1 MIGYPPAE
9 QGRTTSLSPNQRYLI
24 HQAYLHTLA
33 LALLAIGGVSLL
45 DYLLRPQPSPQ
56 QMLLLPDF
64 ALLAL
69 GLGAT
74 LLAAILRRRRACLLA
89 GATVVLLA
97 GYTLLHNLL
106 AGGAEPGHS
115 LLSGG
120 PRLRNLPALLLA
132 MLALALAGS
141 QGSRPLHRLG
151 DLAGAIAIGFGL
163 LGLLGDW
170 PELVQ
175 HVPGLA
181 FRVSPLTCVCLI
193 LLGLAVPLLNRLHE
207 RALLP
212 PFDRRTL
219 LAGVCGVLLSTASWY
234 LLSQQSINAL
244 SGQSQLLLSRL
255 QNATHDGLR
264 DRLALIQR
272 MAERWQV
279 SGAMPSDS
287 LWQQEAGSYLRD
299 FPSLGLIAVLDE
311 HLSPQR
317 SQLRAPTAQRWLD
330 AFLADPASRDWL
342 QQERAGSQPRLSPSL
357 QLPGHTPVA
366 LIAVPFQL
374 PDQPRALLVASLDI
388 EVALNG
394 LLTGNIG
401 DFIVRV
407 HENGRPIYASDSA
420 SPEPPLRPLDTR
432 QAGLAQTPAWTLGTY
447 LDLPRGHA
455 GSRPLAILVLLCG
468 LALSFFLM
476 FAQRLAWRA
485 QQQTQRLRE
494 QQRFEAAQSRVLDM
508 ISTLQPLP
516 QILEEICRLVEQRDS
531 RVLCSILLVDSSG
544 RRLSL
549 GAAPSLTENYNQ
561 AIDGLPIREGI
572 GACGTAAFRRQ
583 PVLVSDIAHDPLWQ
597 GFHELAASN
606 DLHSCWSTPLLAGN
620 GELLGTFALYQ
631 HQPMV
636 VDSALEDLVAAA
648 SHLATIAIEH
658 KTTRQRLLE
667 SEQRFRSLF
676 ACNPDPVFA
685 FDLQGRIERINL
697 AAEKLLGYSE
707 EELRGAHFTQ
717 YLEPTEAPRIHPLLL
732 KMARGET
739 HAFELQCHSRSGEL
753 LELDVTQLPI
763 VIDQAIVGVF
773 YIAKDIRQRKAA
785 ERTLQSTLAE
795 LERSNRELQ
804 EFASVASHDLQE
816 PLRKIQT
823 FAERLQARASG
834 LDEQSR
840 DYLGRMGSAAERMQA
855 LIRHLL
861 AYSRVASH
869 PQGFVHLELEQLLDE
884 VLQDLE
890 SSIERSGARI
900 VRAPLPAIA
909 GDPSQMRQLLQNL
922 LGNALKFH
930 KPGEPPRIRI
940 HAEHAPS
947 GEWSLCVSDQGI
959 GFDEKHF
966 ERIVQPFQR
975 LHGRQEYPGSGIGLA
990 IVKKI
995 AEHHGAQLSATS
1007 QPGKGATFRVTF
1019 PAPPI
1024 PTG

>member
-1 MIGYPPAE
+1 
-9 QGRTTSLSPNQRYLI
+9 
-24 HQAYLHTLA
+24 
-33 LALLAIGGVSLL
+33 
-45 DYLLRPQPSPQ
+45 
-56 QMLLLPDF
+56 
-64 ALLAL
+64 
-69 GLGAT
+69 
-74 LLAAILRRRRACLLA
+74 
-89 GATVVLLA
+89 

-106 AGGAEPGHS
+106 AGGADAGHA

-120 PRLRNLPALLLA
+120 PRVHNLPALLLA
-132 MLALALAGS
+132 LLALALAGS
-141 QGSRPLHRLG
+141 QGSRPRQRLG
-151 DLAGAIAIGFGL
+151 DLAGAIAIAFGG
-163 LGLLGDW
+163 LGLLGAW
-170 PELVQ
+170 PELAR
-175 HVPGLA
+175 HLPGLA
-181 FRVSPLTCVCLI
+181 RGVSALTCLCLI
-193 LLGLAVPLLNRLHE
+193 LLGLAVPLLNRLQA
-207 RALLP
+207 RTLLP

-219 LAGVCGVLLSTASWY
+219 LAGVCAVLLSTASWY
-234 LLSQQSINAL
+234 LLSQQNINAL

-255 QNATHDGLR
+255 QNATRDALS
-264 DRLALIQR
+264 DRLALLQR
-272 MAERWQV
+272 MAERWQA
-279 SGAMPSDS
+279 SGGMPSDA

-299 FPSLGLIAVLDE
+299 FPSLGLIAVLDDR
-311 HLSPQR
+311 LALQR
-317 SQLRAPTAQRWLD
+317 SQLRTPAAQRWLD

-342 QQERAGSQPRLSPSL
+342 QQARAGNQPRLSPAL
-357 QLPGHTPVA
+357 QLPGHTPEA

-374 PDQPRALLVASLDI
+374 PDQPSALLVASLDI
-388 EVALNG
+388 EATLNG
-394 LLTGNIG
+394 LLKGNIG

-420 SPEPPLRPLDTR
+420 SPQPPLRPLDTR

-468 LALSFFLM
+468 LALSCLMM

-485 QQQTQRLRE
+485 EQQAQRLRE
-494 QQRFEAAQSRVLDM
+494 QQRFDAAQGRVLDM

-516 QILEEICRLVEQRDS
+516 RVLEEICRLIEQRDPC
-531 RVLCSILLVDSSG
+531 VLCSILLVDSSG
-544 RRLSL
+544 RRLRL
-549 GAAPSLTENYNQ
+549 GAAPGLSESYNQ
-561 AIDGLPIREGI
+561 AVDGLPIREGI
-572 GACGTAAFRRQ
+572 GTCGTAAFRRQ

-606 DLHSCWSTPLLAGN
+606 DLHSCWSTPLLAGS

-636 VDSALEDLVAAA
+636 VDSALEELVAAA

-697 AAEKLLGYSE
+697 AAEQLLGYSE
-707 EELRGAHFTQ
+707 EELRGAHFSQ
-717 YLEPTEAPRIHPLLL
+717 YLEPTEAPRLHPLLL

-804 EFASVASHDLQE
+804 EFASVTSHDLQE

-823 FAERLQARASG
+823 FAERLQTRASN
-834 LDEQSR
+834 LDGQSR
-840 DYLGRMGSAAERMQA
+840 DYLDRMASAAGRMQA

-861 AYSRVASH
+861 AYSRVSSH
-869 PQGFVHLELEQLLDE
+869 PQAFVPLELDRLLDE

-890 SSIERSGARI
+890 SSIERRGARI
-900 VRAPLPAIA
+900 ERDPLPAIA
-909 GDPSQMRQLLQNL
+909 GDPSQLRQLLQNL
-922 LGNALKFH
+922 LDNALKFH

-940 HAEHAPS
+940 HAEQQPN

-959 GFDEKHF
+959 GFDAKHLD
-966 ERIVQPFQR
+966 RIVQPFQR

-995 AEHHGAQLSATS
+995 AERHGARLSVTS
-1007 QPGKGATFRVTF
+1007 QPGQGATFRVTF
-1019 PAPPI
+1019 PAPPM

>member
-1 MIGYPPAE
+1 
-9 QGRTTSLSPNQRYLI
+9 
-24 HQAYLHTLA
+24 
-33 LALLAIGGVSLL
+33 
-45 DYLLRPQPSPQ
+45 
-56 QMLLLPDF
+56 
-64 ALLAL
+64 
-69 GLGAT
+69 
-74 LLAAILRRRRACLLA
+74 
-89 GATVVLLA
+89 
-97 GYTLLHNLL
+97 
-106 AGGAEPGHS
+106 
-115 LLSGG
+115 
-120 PRLRNLPALLLA
+120 
-132 MLALALAGS
+132 
-141 QGSRPLHRLG
+141 
-151 DLAGAIAIGFGL
+151 
-163 LGLLGDW
+163 
-170 PELVQ
+170 
-175 HVPGLA
+175 
-181 FRVSPLTCVCLI
+181 
-193 LLGLAVPLLNRLHE
+193 
-207 RALLP
+207 
-212 PFDRRTL
+212 
-219 LAGVCGVLLSTASWY
+219 
-234 LLSQQSINAL
+234 
-244 SGQSQLLLSRL
+244 
-255 QNATHDGLR
+255 
-264 DRLALIQR
+264 
-272 MAERWQV
+272 
-279 SGAMPSDS
+279 
-287 LWQQEAGSYLRD
+287 
-299 FPSLGLIAVLDE
+299 
-311 HLSPQR
+311 
-317 SQLRAPTAQRWLD
+317 
-330 AFLADPASRDWL
+330 
-342 QQERAGSQPRLSPSL
+342 
-357 QLPGHTPVA
+357 
-366 LIAVPFQL
+366 
-374 PDQPRALLVASLDI
+374 
-388 EVALNG
+388 
-394 LLTGNIG
+394 
-401 DFIVRV
+401 
-407 HENGRPIYASDSA
+407 
-420 SPEPPLRPLDTR
+420 
-432 QAGLAQTPAWTLGTY
+432 
-447 LDLPRGHA
+447 
-455 GSRPLAILVLLCG
+455 
-468 LALSFFLM
+468 M

-508 ISTLQPLP
+508 ISTLQPQP

-531 RVLCSILLVDSSG
+531 RVRCSILLVDSSG

-549 GAAPSLTENYNQ
+549 GAAPSLAENYNQ

-823 FAERLQARASG
+823 FAERLQTRASG

-861 AYSRVASH
+861 AYSRVAIH

-890 SSIERSGARI
+890 NSIERSGARI
-900 VRAPLPAIA
+900 ERAPLPAIA

-930 KPGEPPRIRI
+930 KPGEPPQIRI

-959 GFDEKHF
+959 GFDEKHLD
-966 ERIVQPFQR
+966 RIVQPFQR

-995 AEHHGAQLSATS
+995 AERHGARLSATS

-1019 PAPPI
+1019 PAPSM